1 MLSVQA
7 CLGIALMVSAVSLTR
22 VYVRLTDV
30 NLGPAPDKTLFFS
43 VSPRDGGVLTAAHAA
58 DFNSQYSRGCEVSRA
73 CRRPHSLTASHHS
86 VRDCRSGSQTTSP
99 RLRVRRRTRQPSR
112 KIICSTLGIPILFG
126 RGFAESDRSA
136 GTPVAI
142 VDLEMARRNWASPRG
157 SRERAD
163 QGRNVDA
170 EVRSHRRRR
179 LVQRLLGP
187 STAANDLPLAES
199 GSECRR
205 HGDSSN
211 RFIDVHHCRACATG
225 AWRHACSSGDV
236 ERNDATGTL
245 AGDGDS
251 SSSTDGRDARVG
263 SDRSRPGRP
272 GRVCAGG
279 VDRRV
284 PAAGTGDSIGARR
297 LRAGTRVA
305 GAATGDR
312 RGRDGLGNRRSGNPR
327 GATIGAT
334 VDQRR
339 GERSCRA
346 DCAGL
351 RPARFDSRVGWLHP
365 RTIGSASDISG
376 MASSPLSGNSASGG
390 RR

>member
-1 MLSVQA
+1 
-7 CLGIALMVSAVSLTR
+7 MVSAVSVTR

-30 NLGPAPDKTLFFS
+30 DLGPAPDKTLFFS
-43 VSPRDGGVLTAAHAA
+43 VSPRDGGLLSAAQAA
-58 DFNSQYSRGCEVSRA
+58 DFNSQVIS
-73 CRRPHSLTASHHS
+73 
-86 VRDCRSGSQTTSP
+86 
-99 RLRVRRRTRQPSR
+99 RVRSLPGVQATAFADSFPPFGARLPFWKPDDLAEAPREATYASTVSHDYL
-112 KIICSTLGIPILFG
+112 STLGIPILFG

-142 VDLEMARRNWASPRG
+142 VDLEMARRNWASPREAVNAQIKVGTSMRRYEVIGVAG
-157 SRERAD
+157 SFSGYWARAP
-163 QGRNVDA
+163 
-170 EVRSHRRRR
+170 H
-179 LVQRLLGP
+179 
-187 STAANDLPLAES
+187 ANDLPLAES
-199 GSECRR
+199 RSECRR
-205 HGDSSN
+205 HGHSSN
-211 RFIDVHHCRACATG
+211 RFIDVHHCRACAAG
-225 AWRHACSSGDV
+225 AWRHACSTGDV

-245 AGDGDS
+245 AGDGDP

-284 PAAGTGDSIGARR
+284 PAAGTGDPICARR

-305 GAATGDR
+305 GAPTGDR
-312 RGRDGLGNRRSGNPR
+312 RGRDGLGHRRSGNPR
-327 GATIGAT
+327 GATIGPT

-339 GERSCRA
+339 GGRSCRA

-351 RPARFDSRVGWLHP
+351 RPARFDSRVGWLRP
-365 RTIGSASDISG
+365 RTIGSASDVNG